1 MTRAQTTQ
9 STFAAGE
16 WSPLMLGRTD
26 LPRYQQCCSE
36 LENAL
41 VLIQGGATRR
51 WGTRYI
57 APARYPTKAVRLMPW
72 RFSVAQSY
80 VLELGDL
87 YARFYTQ
94 VSRIEDPPGTP
105 VQVVTPWTEAQLPDL
120 EWVQYGDTA
129 IMVHPDVVPYR
140 IVRISSTQW
149 KVQAAPFIVFPSA
162 EWGLQPATNITLSA
176 ASGAITIT
184 SGAAAFLASD
194 VGRQVIG
201 DIGEATIT
209 GFTSTTQVN
218 ASVPAA
224 NAFQSLAYA
233 SGAWTITESPKTTL
247 TLTALTNKRNGAA
260 TLTLGAAGWRAGDVG
275 SYVFCEDGQIEIT
288 GFTSTTIVSGRVRE
302 LLKTGTAA
310 GDVVES
316 AAWSLEPKTWNAT
329 RGYPRA
335 VALHEQRLMFGGTV
349 TEPVSVWASVT
360 GIIYDMS
367 RGVRDAAGFAQTFF
381 AHDMSPIMHAV
392 SAPTSLLVLTGS
404 AEMTAGTGSD
414 DAMTPTNIRPR
425 TGALNGASSA
435 RPVFVN
441 NDLVYVQ
448 DGGTKIRALA
458 WQQQENALWSPDL
471 SWEAEHLLQAGVT
484 EICYTKRPHPQLSG
498 IRSDGVLVT
507 CGMYRQ
513 TGILEHDVL
522 GWARQTTQGDFISCA
537 TIPYG
542 TEDQLWLA
550 VQRQVG
556 GSTVT
561 MIELADY
568 TLHTDCAV
576 TGTGAASSSWS
587 GFDHLEGLELVV
599 LGDQREMN
607 PSTVTGGLVATDRD
621 VTRIEAGLR
630 FDSALTLPDIEP
642 TGASFGASK
651 LRVNEIFVDLYDT
664 IGLEIQSNDQRWF
677 QFGPA
682 VLDQPPPA
690 VTGKRSAPNMG
701 WDTGIVRLRQIHP
714 YKWTV
719 RRVVRR
725 YTVNEG

>member
-1 MTRAQTTQ
+1 MARTETTQ
-9 STFAAGE
+9 SAFAAGE

-26 LPRYQQCCSE
+26 LPRFQQCCTE

-57 APARYPTKAVRLMPW
+57 APAKYTDKQVRLMAF
-72 RFSVAQSY
+72 RFSVTQAY

-94 VSRIEDPPGTP
+94 SSRIESPPGTP
-105 VQVVTPWTEAQLPDL
+105 IEAVTPWTEAMLPDL

-129 IMVHPDVVPYR
+129 IVVHPSVVPYR
-140 IVRISSTQW
+140 IVRITSTQW
-149 KVQAAPFIVFPSA
+149 KIQAAPFIVYPSA
-162 EWGLQPATNITLSA
+162 ESGLSPATTATLSA

-184 SGAAAFLASD
+184 SGVAAFLNAD
-194 VGRQVIG
+194 VGRTVIA
-201 DIGEATIT
+201 DIGEAVIT

-218 ASVPAA
+218 ATATG
-224 NAFQSLAYA
+224 FQATAYA
-233 SGAWTITESPKTTL
+233 SGEWTITESPKTTL
-247 TLTALTNKRNGAA
+247 TLTVFTNKKNGAA

-275 SYVFCEDGQIEIT
+275 SYVGVEDGLIQIT
-288 GFTSTTIVSGRVRE
+288 GFTSTTVVSGRVRE
-302 LLKTGTAA
+302 VCKSGTAA
-310 GDVVES
+310 GDVIASES
-316 AAWSLEPKTWNAT
+316 WTLEPKTWNST

-349 TEPVSVWASVT
+349 AEPVRLWSSPT
-360 GIIYDMS
+360 GLIYDMS
-367 RGVRDAAGFAQTFF
+367 RGVRDAAGFYQDFF
-381 AHDMSPIMHAV
+381 AYDMSSIMHLV
-392 SAPTSLLVLTGS
+392 SAPTTLLALTGS

-425 TGALNGASSA
+425 TGALNGASA
-435 RPVFVN
+435 CRPLFVN
-441 NDLVYVQ
+441 NDLIYAQ

-458 WQQQENALWSPDL
+458 WQQTENALWSPDI

-484 EICYTKRPHPQLSG
+484 ELAYTKRPHPQLYG
-498 IRSDGVLVT
+498 IRSDGLLVA
-507 CGMYRQ
+507 CGLYRQ

-522 GWARQTTQGDFISCA
+522 GWSRQTTQGGFISCA

-550 VQRQVG
+550 VQRTVG

-561 MIELADY
+561 YIELADY
-568 TLHTDCAV
+568 TLSTDCAV
-576 TGTGAASSSWS
+576 TGTGAASSSWA
-587 GFDHLEGLELVV
+587 GFDHLEGLTVDV
-599 LGDQREMN
+599 LGDGREM
-607 PSTVTGGLVATDRD
+607 TDKVVTAGAVTTDRD
-621 VTRIEAGLR
+621 VTAIEAGLP
-630 FDSALTLPDIEP
+630 FYSALTLPGIEP
-642 TGASFGASK
+642 TGASFGGAK
-651 LRVNEIFVDLYDT
+651 LRVHEVIVDLYDT
-664 IGLEIQSNDQRWF
+664 IGLEIQGADQRWF
-677 QFGPA
+677 RFGPE

-690 VTGKRSAPNMG
+690 VTGKRRDINMN
-701 WDTGIVRLRQIHP
+701 WDDGSVRIRQIHP

-719 RRVVRR
+719 RRITRR